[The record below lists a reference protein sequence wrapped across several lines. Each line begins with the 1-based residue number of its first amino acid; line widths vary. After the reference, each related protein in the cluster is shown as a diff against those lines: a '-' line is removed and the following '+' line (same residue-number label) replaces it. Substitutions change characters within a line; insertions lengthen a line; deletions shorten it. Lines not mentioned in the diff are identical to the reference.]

1 LLPVQYEAYGLR
13 WMSQFPLPELQ
24 IVQGGADVDTS
35 SVDVYIQVAD
45 LKTRWNEWD
54 VGRDNFVAR
63 DGSLFFRIE
72 DIGLF
77 FMEQGNRIIVSP
89 EPGADNKKVR
99 LFILGTCMAVIMMQR
114 SILPLH
120 GSAVVIDGWAYA
132 FVGHSGAGKSTLSAA
147 LASRGYP
154 LLTDD
159 VVALTWDAGGRAIVS
174 PGYPQQ
180 KLWQPSLD
188 GFGMKQQD
196 YATVHAEIT
205 KYAIPVQ
212 HYFHD
217 RCVPLAAVF
226 ELDPKPEEVQ
236 MPVQLMEV
244 AGLERLHMLCSHT
257 FRSGLVSRQGLAQWL
272 FETVSRLSAS
282 IEVFRITR
290 SGPDFTAFEMADRI
304 IDHVRK
310 GVYTGN
316 DNN

>member
-1 LLPVQYEAYGLR
+1 MLPVQYEAYGLR
-13 WMSQFPLPELQ
+13 WLSQFPLPELQ
-24 IVQGGADVDTS
+24 IVHGGAALDAAT
-35 SVDVYIQVAD
+35 VDVYIQVED
-45 LKTRWNEWD
+45 LTTRWNEWD

-77 FMEQGNRIIVSP
+77 FMEQGNRITVSP
-89 EPGADNKKVR
+89 EQGADDKKIR

-159 VVALTWDAGGRAIVS
+159 VVAVTWDAGGRAIVS

-180 KLWQPSLD
+180 KLWQPSLE
-188 GFGMKQQD
+188 GFGMNEEN
-196 YATVHAEIT
+196 YATVHAEVT

-217 RCVPLAAVF
+217 RPVPLAGVF

-236 MPVQLMEV
+236 IPVQLMEV
-244 AGLERLHMLCSHT
+244 PGLERLHTLCSHT
-257 FRSGLVSRQGLAQWL
+257 FRSGLISRQGLAQWL

-282 IEVFRITR
+282 IEILRITR

-304 IDHVRK
+304 INHVRK
-310 GVYTGN
+310 GVYTEQ
-316 DNN
+316 

>member
-1 LLPVQYEAYGLR
+1 MLPVHYVAYGLR
-13 WMSQFPLPELQ
+13 WSSQIRMPELQ
-24 IVQGGADVDTS
+24 IASKDAETDFDV
-35 SVDVYIQVAD
+35 VDVHIESSD
-45 LKTRWNEWD
+45 LSPLWGSWD
-54 VGRDNFVAR
+54 VGNDNFVAR
-63 DGSLFFRIE
+63 EGSLFFKIE
-72 DIGLF
+72 DTGLF
-77 FMEQGNRIIVSP
+77 LMEQGKRIVVSP
-89 EPGADNKKVR
+89 IPGADEKKVR

-114 SILPLH
+114 GILPLH

-180 KLWQPSLD
+180 KLWQPSLE
-188 GFGMKQQD
+188 GFGMKEQD

-217 RCVPLAAVF
+217 RSVPLAGVF
-226 ELDPKPEEVQ
+226 ELDPRPEELKK
-236 MPVQLMEV
+236 PIQLNEV
-244 AGLERLHMLCSHT
+244 TGLERLHMLCSHT
-257 FRSGLVSRQGLAQWL
+257 FRGGLVSRQGLAQWL

-282 IEVFRITR
+282 IEVSRITR
-290 SGPDFTAFEMADRI
+290 TGAEFTAFEMVDRI
-304 IDHVRK
+304 IDHIRK
-310 GVYTGN
+310 GVHTGQ
-316 DNN
+316 

>member
-1 LLPVQYEAYGLR
+1 LLPMQYEAYGLR
-13 WMSQFPLPELQ
+13 WLSHIPMPELQ
-24 IVQGGADVDTS
+24 TVQSGTDVDES
-35 SVDVYIQVAD
+35 HVDVHIQLGD
-45 LKTRWNEWD
+45 LTSVWDEWN
-54 VGRDNFVAR
+54 VGSDNFVAR
-63 DGSLFFRIE
+63 NGSLFFRIE
-72 DIGLF
+72 DTGLF
-77 FMEQGNRIIVSP
+77 LMEQGRRIVISP
-89 EPGADNKKVR
+89 VPGADDKKIR

-114 SILPLH
+114 GILPLH

-188 GFGMKQQD
+188 GFGMKEQD

-212 HYFHD
+212 HYFHEMA
-217 RCVPLAAVF
+217 VPLAGVF
-226 ELDPKPEEVQ
+226 ELAPQPEEDHTS
-236 MPVQLMEV
+236 VQLLEV
-244 AGLERLHMLCSHT
+244 TGLERLHLLCSHT
-257 FRSGLVSRQGLAQWL
+257 FRGGLVARQGLAQWL

-282 IEVFRITR
+282 VEIGRLVRTGAE
-290 SGPDFTAFEMADRI
+290 FTAFEMVDRI
-304 IDHVRK
+304 TDHIRK
-310 GVYTGN
+310 GVHTGQ
-316 DNN
+316 

>member
-1 LLPVQYEAYGLR
+1 MLPVQYEAYGLR
-13 WMSQFPLPELQ
+13 WLSQFPMPELQ
-24 IVQGGADVDTS
+24 IVQSGTDSLTAYTDVH
-35 SVDVYIQVAD
+35 IEIAD
-45 LKTRWNEWD
+45 LAAQWKEWD
-54 VGRDNFVAR
+54 VGSDNFVSR
-63 DGSLFFRIE
+63 NGSLFFRIE
-72 DIGLF
+72 DVGLF
-77 FMEQGNRIIVSP
+77 LMEQGRRIVVSP
-89 EPGADNKKVR
+89 QTGADAKKVR
-99 LFILGTCMAVIMMQR
+99 LFVLGTCMAVIMMQR
-114 SILPLH
+114 GILPLH

-147 LASRGYP
+147 LASRGFP

-188 GFGMKQQD
+188 GFGMKEQD

-217 RCVPLAAVF
+217 QPVPLAAIF
-226 ELDPKPEEVQ
+226 ELDPKPEE
-236 MPVQLMEV
+236 MLKPVQLKDV

-272 FETVSRLSAS
+272 FETVSRLSAG
-282 IEVFRITR
+282 IEVYRITR
-290 SGPDFTAFEMADRI
+290 SGSDFTAFEMADRI
-304 IDHVRK
+304 TEHARK
-310 GVYTGN
+310 GVYTGQ
-316 DNN
+316 

>member
-1 LLPVQYEAYGLR
+1 MLPVQYEAYGLR
-13 WMSQFPLPELQ
+13 WLSQFQMPELQ
-24 IVQGGADVDTS
+24 IVQNSSQDAGDIDVH
-35 SVDVYIQVAD
+35 IQSAD
-45 LKTRWNEWD
+45 LTALWEAWN
-54 VGRDNFVAR
+54 VGNENFVSR

-72 DIGLF
+72 DAGIFLI
-77 FMEQGNRIIVSP
+77 EQGRRIIVNP
-89 EPGADNKKVR
+89 KQDADEKKVR

-114 SILPLH
+114 GILPLH

-188 GFGMKQQD
+188 GFGMKEEN

-212 HYFHD
+212 HYFHE
-217 RCVPLAAVF
+217 RAVPLAGIF
-226 ELDPKPEEVQ
+226 ELNPKPDDVRK
-236 MPVQLMEV
+236 PIQLTQV
-244 AGLERLHMLCSHT
+244 HGLERLHLLCTHT
-257 FRSGLVSRQGLAQWL
+257 FRSTLVARQGLAQWL

-282 IEVFRITR
+282 VEIGRLTR
-290 SGPDFTAFEMADRI
+290 SGSDFTAFEMVERI
-304 IDHVRK
+304 TDHVRK
-310 GVYTGN
+310 GVHTEQ
-316 DNN
+316 

>member
-1 LLPVQYEAYGLR
+1 MLPVQYEAYGLR
-13 WMSQFPLPELQ
+13 WLSQFQMPELQ
-24 IVQGGADVDTS
+24 IVQNSSQDAGDIDVH
-35 SVDVYIQVAD
+35 IQSAD
-45 LKTRWNEWD
+45 LTTLWEAWD
-54 VGRDNFVAR
+54 VGNENFVSR

-72 DIGLF
+72 DAGIFLI
-77 FMEQGNRIIVSP
+77 EQGRRIIVNP
-89 EPGADNKKVR
+89 KQDADEKKVR

-114 SILPLH
+114 GILPLH

-188 GFGMKQQD
+188 GFGMKEEN

-212 HYFHD
+212 HYFHE
-217 RCVPLAAVF
+217 RSVPLAGIF
-226 ELDPKPEEVQ
+226 ELNPKPDDVRK
-236 MPVQLMEV
+236 PIQLTQV
-244 AGLERLHMLCSHT
+244 HGLERLHLLCTHT
-257 FRSGLVSRQGLAQWL
+257 FRSTLVARQGLAQWL

-282 IEVFRITR
+282 VEIGRLTR
-290 SGPDFTAFEMADRI
+290 SGSDFTAFEMVERI
-304 IDHVRK
+304 TDHVRK
-310 GVYTGN
+310 GVHTEQ
-316 DNN
+316 

>member
-1 LLPVQYEAYGLR
+1 MLPVQYEAYGLR
-13 WMSQFPLPELQ
+13 WLSQFQMPELQ
-24 IVQGGADVDTS
+24 IVQNSNQDAGDIDVH
-35 SVDVYIQVAD
+35 IQSAD
-45 LKTRWNEWD
+45 LTTLWKAWN
-54 VGRDNFVAR
+54 VGNENFVSR

-72 DIGLF
+72 DAGIFLI
-77 FMEQGNRIIVSP
+77 EQGRRIIVNP
-89 EPGADNKKVR
+89 KQNADEKKVR

-114 SILPLH
+114 GILPLH

-188 GFGMKQQD
+188 GFGMKEEN

-212 HYFHD
+212 HYFHE
-217 RCVPLAAVF
+217 RAVPLAGIF
-226 ELDPKPEEVQ
+226 ELNPKPDDVRK
-236 MPVQLMEV
+236 PIQLTQV
-244 AGLERLHMLCSHT
+244 HGLERLHLLCTHT
-257 FRSGLVSRQGLAQWL
+257 FRSTLVARQGLAQWL

-282 IEVFRITR
+282 IEINRLTR
-290 SGPDFTAFEMADRI
+290 SGSEFTAFEMVERI
-304 IDHVRK
+304 TDHVRK
-310 GVYTGN
+310 GVHTEQ
-316 DNN
+316 